1 MMATVRSGPRI
12 GTAKISIVG
21 AGSVGA
27 AVAYACLLRGTANT
41 IALFDTNAARVRAEV
56 LDLNHGTQFTPAC
69 RIEGS
74 DDIAVTAN
82 SDLVVITAGAKQK
95 PGQSRL
101 DLAAANVAISQS
113 VTPRLLSESPG
124 AVLLFVSNPV
134 DIVTAAAIAIS
145 GVDDGRIFGSGT
157 VLDSGR
163 LRYLIAERAGVAI
176 ENTHAFIVGEH
187 GDSELALWSGAT
199 VGGIPIDSY
208 TVDGRV
214 AFDDR
219 TRADI
224 FTEVVRSAYEIIQG
238 KGATNLA
245 IGLST
250 ARIVEAVLR
259 DQRRVLP
266 VCSLQT
272 GTHGVRDVCL
282 SLPTIVDAGGAD
294 RVLDVPMSDDEA
306 AGLAESAATLQKVQR
321 SLGL

>member
-1 MMATVRSGPRI
+1 MATVRSGPRI

-41 IALFDTNAARVRAEV
+41 IALFDTNAQRVRAEV

-74 DDIAVTAN
+74 DEIAVTAK
-82 SDLVVITAGAKQK
+82 SDLVVITAGAKQQ

-101 DLAAANVAISQS
+101 DLAAANVAITQS
-113 VTPRLLSESPG
+113 VTPRLLAESPD

-145 GVDDGRIFGSGT
+145 GVDDGRVFGSGT

-214 AFDDR
+214 VFDDR

-224 FTEVVRSAYEIIQG
+224 FDEVVRSAYEIIQG

-266 VCSLQT
+266 VSSWQT
-272 GTHGVRDVCL
+272 GVHGVRDVCL

-294 RVLDVPMSDDEA
+294 RVLEVPLSADEA
-306 AGLAESAATLQKVQR
+306 AGLAESAATLHNVQK